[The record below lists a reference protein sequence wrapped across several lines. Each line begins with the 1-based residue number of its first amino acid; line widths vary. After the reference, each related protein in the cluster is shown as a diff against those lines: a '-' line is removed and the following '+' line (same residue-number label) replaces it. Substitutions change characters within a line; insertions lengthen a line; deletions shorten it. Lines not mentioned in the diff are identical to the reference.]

1 MKKPFNPKDYEDEI
15 LTVKELSEKFPKLLD
30 NDYKKVSLLNELVA
44 LNYEIISSDYEDFA
58 FSNIEDYFHF
68 EVDSV
73 V

>member
-1 MKKPFNPKDYEDEI
+1 MKKPFNPNDYEDEI